1 MVFTQR
7 KPKVFSIL
15 AWLVIIKFSLY
26 SLGVSIDSNRITLTM
41 MRAQSSTSMS
51 RQPRLNCP
59 NSKSSDQRP
68 QLKIYE
74 YDLNIM
80 YIEHLQIQNSWL
92 SLTIL
97 QSIYLSERKEQF

>member
-1 MVFTQR
+1 MRSLVFTQR

-26 SLGVSIDSNRITLTM
+26 SIDSNRITLTM

-97 QSIYLSERKEQF
+97 QSIYVSERKEQF